1 MELYGQLVFK
11 EMKICLY
18 VINFET
24 HEVDF
29 SLGNQTFFAP
39 RKHLFCDKT
48 LCDEFSDVLML
59 FLSLRRIFVFNF
71 NLISATRW

>member
-11 EMKICLY
+11 KMKICLY

-29 SLGNQTFFAP
+29 SLGNQTFLAP
-39 RKHLFCDKT
+39 RKKFI
-48 LCDEFSDVLML
+48 
-59 FLSLRRIFVFNF
+59 LR
-71 NLISATRW
+71 